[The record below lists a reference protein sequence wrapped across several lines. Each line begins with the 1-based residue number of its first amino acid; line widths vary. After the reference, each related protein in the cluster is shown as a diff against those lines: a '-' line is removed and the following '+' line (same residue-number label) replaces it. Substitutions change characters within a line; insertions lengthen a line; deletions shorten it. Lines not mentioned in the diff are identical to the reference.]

1 MGSPPGSTTPP
12 PPPPSPPS
20 PPRPPPTSDT
30 SASTSA
36 VKRTCKAS
44 RLRSPVVHVDPATG
58 KADGPHKKKLRT
70 YLGIVARDMVDIT
83 YENWKEVLTAQKDL
97 IWEDIQAEFDI
108 PEASDSRTKRKLLQ
122 TVGERWKKFKSDLTR
137 KWALAVDQDGVEDT
151 VCDKYGISKEKWAQ
165 FCQTRRDP
173 SWEDVRIKAQAIQK
187 QNTAPH
193 VLSCGGYDYLEQKL
207 LAEKT
212 KKKMQEAAQSGSVDG
227 VIDPPSPVRRHVKWK
242 MARTKKTGEM
252 TTEAAKEIAEKIVS
266 HFQLTITIMFEY
278 FENAMYHCVFSVQD
292 SFEEQ
297 AKQGSFI
304 PHGRQDV
311 LAAAIGRPE
320 HPGRVRA
327 AGAGV
332 TIKQY
337 FGSAP
342 RMSRSASSLPPDELQ
357 QLTQQIRDQL
367 EESITKKVTRQVM
380 ASFSQLQS

>member
-1 MGSPPGSTTPP
+1 M
-12 PPPPSPPS
+12 
-20 PPRPPPTSDT
+20 
-30 SASTSA
+30 
-36 VKRTCKAS
+36 
-44 RLRSPVVHVDPATG
+44 
-58 KADGPHKKKLRT
+58 
-70 YLGIVARDMVDIT
+70 
-83 YENWKEVLTAQKDL
+83 
-97 IWEDIQAEFDI
+97 
-108 PEASDSRTKRKLLQ
+108 
-122 TVGERWKKFKSDLTR
+122 
-137 KWALAVDQDGVEDT
+137 
-151 VCDKYGISKEKWAQ
+151 
-165 FCQTRRDP
+165 
-173 SWEDVRIKAQAIQK
+173 KAQAIQK
-187 QNTAPH
+187 HNIAPH
-193 VLSCGGYDYLEQKL
+193 VLSRGGYDYLEQKL

-266 HFQLTITIMFEY
+266 HVQLTITIMFEY

-297 AKQGSFI
+297 ATQGSFV

-320 HPGRVRA
+320 HPGRVRGI
-327 AGAGV
+327 GAGV

-342 RMSRSASSLPPDELQ
+342 RTSRGASSLPPDELQ

-367 EESITKKVTRQVM
+367 EESITEKVTRQVM
-380 ASFSQLQS
+380 ASFSQLQSQMQS